1 MCEYG
6 RGLDGRTVASGRHGQ
21 SGELRRG
28 RGLRGAWVQ
37 ARLGRRKDWEAS
49 KPKSSNGSYLLNAS
63 SFSLAIS
70 EPTTTVKPVQIT
82 ENTACHNAIQPG
94 LRSQ

>member
-49 KPKSSNGSYLLNAS
+49 KPTA
-63 SFSLAIS
+63 
-70 EPTTTVKPVQIT
+70 QI
-82 ENTACHNAIQPG
+82 EQWLVSIKCF
-94 LRSQ
+94 